1 VTRNI
6 EPPALP
12 LTLSWLER
20 NVKKYQVYSITED
33 GAVIGNREIEAT
45 SDDEAVY
52 AVRAMQR
59 PHHTEIWHRD
69 RRVAKVAPHSRLS

>member
-6 EPPALP
+6 ALPALP

-33 GAVIGNREIEAT
+33 GAVIGDREIEAT

-59 PHHTEIWHRD
+59 PNHTEIWHRD
-69 RRVAKVAPHSRLS
+69 RRVAKVAPHPRLS

>member
-33 GAVIGNREIEAT
+33 GSVIGNREIEAA
-45 SDDEAVY
+45 SDDEALF

-69 RRVAKVAPHSRLS
+69 RRVAKVAPHPRLS